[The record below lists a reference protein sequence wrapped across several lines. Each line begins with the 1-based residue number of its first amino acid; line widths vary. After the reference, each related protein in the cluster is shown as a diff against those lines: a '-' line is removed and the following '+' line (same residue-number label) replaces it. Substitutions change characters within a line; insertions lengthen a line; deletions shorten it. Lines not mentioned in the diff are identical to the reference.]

1 MSGMDM
7 SDMVPTDKERIL
19 SLENELESLKRRAK
33 FLEEDVVYWKNRTEV
48 LDKYCKSVRKFYS
61 DDAIER
67 VIEDGY
73 ITKDE
78 SNVVKGDSVIEDE
91 LIVTQDKVEN
101 QEESSPVKAVAD
113 TEGSTPVVVSTDTE
127 DYKLIAEKVKA
138 ENAVLREEIE
148 SLREA
153 MRFIQ
158 VLSRP
163 DSQSKTPKVTDSIQ

>member
-67 VIEDGY
+67 VIED
-73 ITKDE
+73 E
-78 SNVVKGDSVIEDE
+78 P
-91 LIVTQDKVEN
+91 IVTQDKVEN
-101 QEESSPVKAVAD
+101 QEESSPVEAVAD

-127 DYKLIAEKVKA
+127 DYKLIAEKALA
-138 ENAVLREEIE
+138 ENGVL
-148 SLREA
+148 
-153 MRFIQ
+153 
-158 VLSRP
+158 
-163 DSQSKTPKVTDSIQ
+163 

>member
-1 MSGMDM
+1 MSGMDID
-7 SDMVPTDKERIL
+7 DMVPTDKERIL

-48 LDKYCKSVRKFYS
+48 LDKYCKSVRKLYS

-67 VIEDGY
+67 VVEDGL
-73 ITKDE
+73 ITKDDP
-78 SNVVKGDSVIEDE
+78 V
-91 LIVTQDKVEN
+91 VTQDKVEDP
-101 QEESSPVKAVAD
+101 EEPS
-113 TEGSTPVVVSTDTE
+113 PVVVSTVTAVADQE
-127 DYKLIAEKVKA
+127 DYKLIAEKAKA

-148 SLREA
+148 SLHEA

-163 DSQSKTPKVTDSIQ
+163 DSQPTAPKATGIPSYARCDAPVKLTRG

>member
-67 VIEDGY
+67 VI
-73 ITKDE
+73 K
-78 SNVVKGDSVIEDE
+78 DE

-101 QEESSPVKAVAD
+101 QEESSPVEAVAD

-127 DYKLIAEKVKA
+127 DYKLIAEKAKA

-148 SLREA
+148 RLHETL
-153 MRFIQ
+153 RFIE

-163 DSQSKTPKVTDSIQ
+163 DSPSKTPKVTGSIQ

>member
-7 SDMVPTDKERIL
+7 LDMAPSDKERIL

-67 VIEDGY
+67 VVEDGH

-78 SNVVKGDSVIEDE
+78 PVV
-91 LIVTQDKVEN
+91 THDKVEN
-101 QEESSPVKAVAD
+101 QEESSLVDATAN
-113 TEGSTPVVVSTDTE
+113 TE
-127 DYKLIAEKVKA
+127 DYKLIAEKAKA

-148 SLREA
+148 RLHET

-163 DSQSKTPKVTDSIQ
+163 DSQSKTPKVTGSIQ

>member
-7 SDMVPTDKERIL
+7 LDMVPSDKERIL

-48 LDKYCKSVRKFYS
+48 LDKYCKSVRKFYT

-67 VIEDGY
+67 VVENGH

-78 SNVVKGDSVIEDE
+78 S
-91 LIVTQDKVEN
+91 IVTQDKVEN
-101 QEESSPVKAVAD
+101 QEGA
-113 TEGSTPVVVSTDTE
+113 TPMEATADTE
-127 DYKLIAEKVKA
+127 DYKLIAEKAKA

-148 SLREA
+148 RLHETL
-153 MRFIQ
+153 RFIQ

-163 DSQSKTPKVTDSIQ
+163 DSQSKTPKVTGSIQ

>member
-7 SDMVPTDKERIL
+7 LDMVPSDKERIL

-33 FLEEDVVYWKNRTEV
+33 FLEENVAYWKNRTEV

-61 DDAIER
+61 DDAIGR
-67 VIEDGY
+67 VVEDGY

-78 SNVVKGDSVIEDE
+78 SV
-91 LIVTQDKVEN
+91 VTQDKVEN
-101 QEESSPVKAVAD
+101 QEGV
-113 TEGSTPVVVSTDTE
+113 TPVEASANTE
-127 DYKLIAEKVKA
+127 DYKLIAEKAKA
-138 ENAVLREEIE
+138 ENAVLREEIG
-148 SLREA
+148 SLHEA

-163 DSQSKTPKVTDSIQ
+163 DSPSKTPKVTGSIQ

>member
-7 SDMVPTDKERIL
+7 LDMVPSDKERIL
-19 SLENELESLKRRAK
+19 SLENEIESLKRRAK
-33 FLEEDVVYWKNRTEV
+33 FLEENVVYWKNRTEI

-67 VIEDGY
+67 VIEDGH

-78 SNVVKGDSVIEDE
+78 PV
-91 LIVTQDKVEN
+91 VTQDKVEH
-101 QEESSPVKAVAD
+101 P
-113 TEGSTPVVVSTDTE
+113 EGATPVDTTANTATADTE
-127 DYKLIAEKVKA
+127 DYKLIAEKAKA

>member
-7 SDMVPTDKERIL
+7 LDMVPSDKERIL
-19 SLENELESLKRRAK
+19 SLEKELESLKRRAK

-67 VIEDGY
+67 VVEDGH

-78 SNVVKGDSVIEDE
+78 PV
-91 LIVTQDKVEN
+91 VTQDKVEN
-101 QEESSPVKAVAD
+101 QEEQSPVEASA
-113 TEGSTPVVVSTDTE
+113 DTE
-127 DYKLIAEKVKA
+127 DYKLIAEKAKV

-148 SLREA
+148 RLHATIRAFSTSSLPA
-153 MRFIQ
+153 
-158 VLSRP
+158 P
-163 DSQSKTPKVTDSIQ
+163 DSPTISPWNKKPGIPDYARYSGPIKLTRG

>member
-7 SDMVPTDKERIL
+7 LDMVPSDKERL
-19 SLENELESLKRRAK
+19 LGLENELESLKRRAK

-61 DDAIER
+61 DDVIER
-67 VIEDGY
+67 VVEDGH

-78 SNVVKGDSVIEDE
+78 PV
-91 LIVTQDKVEN
+91 VTQDKVEHP
-101 QEESSPVKAVAD
+101 EGATPVEAVA
-113 TEGSTPVVVSTDTE
+113 DTE
-127 DYKLIAEKVKA
+127 DYKLIA

-148 SLREA
+148 SLHEA

>member
-7 SDMVPTDKERIL
+7 LDMVPTDKERIL

-67 VIEDGY
+67 VVEDGH

-78 SNVVKGDSVIEDE
+78 P
-91 LIVTQDKVEN
+91 IVTQDKVEN

-127 DYKLIAEKVKA
+127 DYKLIAEKALA
-138 ENAVLREEIE
+138 ENGVLREEIE
-148 SLREA
+148 RLHETL
-153 MRFIQ
+153 RFIE

-163 DSQSKTPKVTDSIQ
+163 DSQSKTPKVTGSIQ

>member
-7 SDMVPTDKERIL
+7 LDMVPSDKERIL

-48 LDKYCKSVRKFYS
+48 FDKYCKSVRKFYN
-61 DDAIER
+61 DDAIVR
-67 VIEDGY
+67 VIED
-73 ITKDE
+73 E
-78 SNVVKGDSVIEDE
+78 P
-91 LIVTQDKVEN
+91 IVTQDKVEN
-101 QEESSPVKAVAD
+101 QEESSPVEAVAD

-127 DYKLIAEKVKA
+127 DYKLIAEKAKA

-148 SLREA
+148 SLHEA

-163 DSQSKTPKVTDSIQ
+163 DSQSKTPKVTGSIQ

>member
-67 VIEDGY
+67 VIEDGH

-78 SNVVKGDSVIEDE
+78 A
-91 LIVTQDKVEN
+91 IVTQGKVEN
-101 QEESSPVKAVAD
+101 QEESSPVEAVAD

-127 DYKLIAEKVKA
+127 DYKLIAEKA
-138 ENAVLREEIE
+138 LTENKVLREEIE
-148 SLREA
+148 SLHEA

-163 DSQSKTPKVTDSIQ
+163 DSPSKTPKVTGSIQ

>member
-7 SDMVPTDKERIL
+7 SDMVPSDKERIL

-67 VIEDGY
+67 V
-73 ITKDE
+73 
-78 SNVVKGDSVIEDE
+78 VEDE
-91 LIVTQDKVEN
+91 PIVTQDKVEN
-101 QEESSPVKAVAD
+101 QEESSPVAA
-113 TEGSTPVVVSTDTE
+113 TAITASANTE
-127 DYKLIAEKVKA
+127 DYKLITEKALA
-138 ENAVLREEIE
+138 ENGVLREEIE
-148 SLREA
+148 RLHETL
-153 MRFIQ
+153 RFIQ

-163 DSQSKTPKVTDSIQ
+163 DSQSKTPKVTGSIQ

>member
-7 SDMVPTDKERIL
+7 LDMVPCDKERLL

-33 FLEEDVVYWKNRTEV
+33 FLEEDVAYWKNRTEV

-67 VIEDGY
+67 VVEDGH

-78 SNVVKGDSVIEDE
+78 PV
-91 LIVTQDKVEN
+91 VTQDKVEN
-101 QEESSPVKAVAD
+101 QEGVTPVEAVAD
-113 TEGSTPVVVSTDTE
+113 TEESSPVAATANTG
-127 DYKLIAEKVKA
+127 DYKLIAEKAKA

>member
-7 SDMVPTDKERIL
+7 LDMVPSDKERIL

-33 FLEEDVVYWKNRTEV
+33 FLEEDVAYWKNRAEV

-61 DDAIER
+61 DDTIER
-67 VIEDGY
+67 VVEDGH
-73 ITKDE
+73 ITKDYP
-78 SNVVKGDSVIEDE
+78 V
-91 LIVTQDKVEN
+91 VTQDKIEN
-101 QEESSPVKAVAD
+101 QEGVTPVEAVADTEESSPVAA
-113 TEGSTPVVVSTDTE
+113 TANTASANTE
-127 DYKLIAEKVKA
+127 DYKLIAEKAKA

-163 DSQSKTPKVTDSIQ
+163 DSQSKTPKVTGSIQ

>member
-7 SDMVPTDKERIL
+7 LDMAPSDKERIL

-67 VIEDGY
+67 VVEDGHN
-73 ITKDE
+73 TKDE
-78 SNVVKGDSVIEDE
+78 SNTVKDEPIVNQGDKEH
-91 LIVTQDKVEN
+91 
-101 QEESSPVKAVAD
+101 P
-113 TEGSTPVVVSTDTE
+113 E
-127 DYKLIAEKVKA
+127 DYKLIAEKALA
-138 ENAVLREEIE
+138 ENGVLREEIE
-148 SLREA
+148 RLHETL
-153 MRFIQ
+153 RFIQ

-163 DSQSKTPKVTDSIQ
+163 DSQSKTPKVTGSIQ

>member
-7 SDMVPTDKERIL
+7 LDMVPSDKERIL

-61 DDAIER
+61 DDAIGR
-67 VIEDGY
+67 VVEDGY

-78 SNVVKGDSVIEDE
+78 SV
-91 LIVTQDKVEN
+91 VTQDKVEN
-101 QEESSPVKAVAD
+101 QEGV
-113 TEGSTPVVVSTDTE
+113 TPVEASANTE

-163 DSQSKTPKVTDSIQ
+163 DSPSKTPKVTGSIQ

>member
-61 DDAIER
+61 DDAIKR
-67 VIEDGY
+67 
-73 ITKDE
+73 
-78 SNVVKGDSVIEDE
+78 VIEDE
-91 LIVTQDKVEN
+91 LIITQDKVEN
-101 QEESSPVKAVAD
+101 QEGAISVEAVAD
-113 TEGSTPVVVSTDTE
+113 TEESSPVVVSTDTVVADTE

-163 DSQSKTPKVTDSIQ
+163 DAQSKTPKVTDSIQ

>member
-7 SDMVPTDKERIL
+7 LDMVPSDKERIL
-19 SLENELESLKRRAK
+19 SLENELESLKSRAK

-67 VIEDGY
+67 VVE
-73 ITKDE
+73 DE
-78 SNVVKGDSVIEDE
+78 S
-91 LIVTQDKVEN
+91 LVTQDKVEN
-101 QEESSPVKAVAD
+101 QEGATPVEAVAD
-113 TEGSTPVVVSTDTE
+113 TEGSTPVGATANTE

-158 VLSRP
+158 ILSRP

>member
-7 SDMVPTDKERIL
+7 LDMVPSDKERL
-19 SLENELESLKRRAK
+19 LGLENELESLKRRAK

-67 VIEDGY
+67 VVED
-73 ITKDE
+73 
-78 SNVVKGDSVIEDE
+78 VP
-91 LIVTQDKVEN
+91 IVTQDKVEN
-101 QEESSPVKAVAD
+101 QEESSPVDATANTEGVTPVEAVAD
-113 TEGSTPVVVSTDTE
+113 TEDSE
-127 DYKLIAEKVKA
+127 DYKLIAEKAKA

-163 DSQSKTPKVTDSIQ
+163 DSQSKDRKDTGSIQ

>member
-7 SDMVPTDKERIL
+7 LDMVPSDKERIL

-61 DDAIER
+61 DDAIGR
-67 VIEDGY
+67 VVEDEH

-78 SNVVKGDSVIEDE
+78 PV
-91 LIVTQDKVEN
+91 VTQDKVEDP
-101 QEESSPVKAVAD
+101 EESSPVVESTDTAVAD
-113 TEGSTPVVVSTDTE
+113 QE
-127 DYKLIAEKVKA
+127 DYKLIAEKALA
-138 ENAVLREEIE
+138 ENGVLREEIE
-148 SLREA
+148 RLHETL
-153 MRFIQ
+153 RFIQ

-163 DSQSKTPKVTDSIQ
+163 DSQSKTPKVTGSIQ

>member
-7 SDMVPTDKERIL
+7 LDMVPSDKERL
-19 SLENELESLKRRAK
+19 LGLENELESLKRRAK

-48 LDKYCKSVRKFYS
+48 LDKYCKSVRKFYC

-67 VIEDGY
+67 VVEDGY

-78 SNVVKGDSVIEDE
+78 S
-91 LIVTQDKVEN
+91 IVTQDKVDN
-101 QEESSPVKAVAD
+101 QEGATPVEATANTEGVAAVGAVA
-113 TEGSTPVVVSTDTE
+113 DTE
-127 DYKLIAEKVKA
+127 DYKLIAEKAKA

-148 SLREA
+148 SLHEA

-163 DSQSKTPKVTDSIQ
+163 DSQSKTPKVTGSIQ

>member
-7 SDMVPTDKERIL
+7 LDMVPSDKERIL

-67 VIEDGY
+67 VIED
-73 ITKDE
+73 E
-78 SNVVKGDSVIEDE
+78 P
-91 LIVTQDKVEN
+91 IVTQDKVEDPEGVTPVGAVAN
-101 QEESSPVKAVAD
+101 TEEPSPVVDSTDTAVAD
-113 TEGSTPVVVSTDTE
+113 QE
-127 DYKLIAEKVKA
+127 DYKLIVEKALA
-138 ENAVLREEIE
+138 ENKVLREEIE
-148 SLREA
+148 SLHEA

-163 DSQSKTPKVTDSIQ
+163 DSPSKTPKVTGSIQ

>member
-1 MSGMDM
+1 MSGMDI
-7 SDMVPTDKERIL
+7 SDMVPSDKERIL

-67 VIEDGY
+67 VVE
-73 ITKDE
+73 DE
-78 SNVVKGDSVIEDE
+78 S
-91 LIVTQDKVEN
+91 IVTQDKVEN
-101 QEESSPVKAVAD
+101 QEESSPVEAVAN

-127 DYKLIAEKVKA
+127 DYKLIAEKAKA

-163 DSQSKTPKVTDSIQ
+163 DSPSKTPKVTGSIQ

>member
-7 SDMVPTDKERIL
+7 LDMVPSDKERIL
-19 SLENELESLKRRAK
+19 RLENELESLKRRAK
-33 FLEEDVVYWKNRTEV
+33 FLEEDVAYWKNRTEV

-67 VIEDGY
+67 V
-73 ITKDE
+73 
-78 SNVVKGDSVIEDE
+78 VEDE
-91 LIVTQDKVEN
+91 PIVTQDKVEN
-101 QEESSPVKAVAD
+101 KEGATPVEAVAD
-113 TEGSTPVVVSTDTE
+113 TEESSPVVVSTDTE
-127 DYKLIAEKVKA
+127 DYKLIAEKAKA

-148 SLREA
+148 SLHEA

-163 DSQSKTPKVTDSIQ
+163 DSQSKTPKVTGSIQ

>member
-7 SDMVPTDKERIL
+7 LDMVPSDKERIL
-19 SLENELESLKRRAK
+19 RLENELESLKRRAK
-33 FLEEDVVYWKNRTEV
+33 FLEEDVAYWKNRTEV

-67 VIEDGY
+67 V
-73 ITKDE
+73 
-78 SNVVKGDSVIEDE
+78 VEDE
-91 LIVTQDKVEN
+91 PIVTQDKVEN
-101 QEESSPVKAVAD
+101 KEGATTVEAVAD
-113 TEGSTPVVVSTDTE
+113 TEESSPVVVSTDTE
-127 DYKLIAEKVKA
+127 DYKLIAEKAKA

-148 SLREA
+148 SLHEA

-163 DSQSKTPKVTDSIQ
+163 DSQSKTPKVTGSIQ